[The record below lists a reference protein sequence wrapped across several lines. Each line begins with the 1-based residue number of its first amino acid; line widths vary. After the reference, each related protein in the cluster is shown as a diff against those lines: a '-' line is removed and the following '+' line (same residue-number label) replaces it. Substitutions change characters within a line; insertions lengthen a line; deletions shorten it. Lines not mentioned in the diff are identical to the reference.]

1 MTDPDASQREQ
12 RHAERRFD
20 IEVQHHLT
28 RNFLTHLVHGMLGQT
43 GFRLLNTPTFLPA
56 YILLLS
62 DGSDFLVG
70 LALALQ
76 SLGAAITPF
85 FGATLIE
92 HRRKALPVAM
102 QVGTATRT
110 AALVI
115 AVAGLFLPPG
125 IALLVILLALIAFG
139 MFQGMQGVVFQFIM
153 SKVIPVSRR
162 GRLTGLR
169 NFTAGIAAAGAAWL
183 GGEWFIGN
191 EPTIAGY
198 SYIFLMAFVLT
209 SLGLLAL
216 IFMHEPESPVV
227 REKSATGINWSRIP
241 VLLRSDKAYR
251 RFVTARSVA
260 NLGRLA
266 MPFYILYAA
275 DHTALTGPNLALLT
289 IAFTLAGS
297 TSNLIW
303 GALADRGGCRRV
315 ILLSLTLWIFA
326 TLALFVTEGVW
337 LTSLVLFGIGAA
349 SQGFQNAASNIVL
362 EFGEREDLPMRLAIS
377 NSSSELATTI
387 ATLSA
392 GGIATWMGYE
402 AVFIVSITFL
412 LAGTLLVRRHVP
424 DPRHRLS

>member
-1 MTDPDASQREQ
+1 
-12 RHAERRFD
+12 
-20 IEVQHHLT
+20 
-28 RNFLTHLVHGMLGQT
+28 
-43 GFRLLNTPTFLPA
+43 
-56 YILLLS
+56 
-62 DGSDFLVG
+62 
-70 LALALQ
+70 
-76 SLGAAITPF
+76 
-85 FGATLIE
+85 
-92 HRRKALPVAM
+92 
-102 QVGTATRT
+102 
-110 AALVI
+110 
-115 AVAGLFLPPG
+115 
-125 IALLVILLALIAFG
+125 
-139 MFQGMQGVVFQFIM
+139 
-153 SKVIPVSRR
+153 
-162 GRLTGLR
+162 
-169 NFTAGIAAAGAAWL
+169 
-183 GGEWFIGN
+183 
-191 EPTIAGY
+191 
-198 SYIFLMAFVLT
+198 
-209 SLGLLAL
+209 
-216 IFMHEPESPVV
+216 VV

-303 GALADRGGCRRV
+303 GALADRGGYRRV

-349 SQGFQNAASNIVL
+349 IQGFKNAASNIVL

-412 LAGTLLVRRHVP
+412 LAGTLLIRRQVP